1 MYALDC
7 EDDVDEEDDM
17 EYIDINDLPNDQEQ
31 YFLDNNGDDDGNGT
45 DYEMGRDGQTN
56 IHFNEIDAEEEDNYQ
71 PEGESDYEDEL
82 LEVYINGGDEAD
94 ITNYKGIHLM
104 QKDYDQQQAEEE
116 KYQCPETGSHFDFLD
131 MCQRLKGMQ
140 SRRAVI
146 DKVIVDEENKKIAAA
161 RKNAAELSKV

>member
-1 MYALDC
+1 MYALEC

-31 YFLDNNGDDDGNGT
+31 YFLDNNGGNDEET
-45 DYEMGRDGQTN
+45 EYEMGRDGQTN
-56 IHFNEIDAEEEDNYQ
+56 IHFNEIDGEEEDNYQ
-71 PEGESDYEDEL
+71 PEGESDYEDDL
-82 LEVYINGGDEAD
+82 LEVYKNGGDEDD

-116 KYQCPETGSHFDFLD
+116 KYQCPETGSHFDFMD
-131 MCQRLKGMQ
+131 MCQRIKKMQ

-146 DKVIVDEENKKIAAA
+146 DKVLLDEETRKTVA
-161 RKNAAELSKV
+161 RKNELIKQ